1 MSDPTTSE
9 ITTTN
14 APSPRPE
21 IHKIHTREHPLTSEQ
36 RLAIH
41 LLLLGQTDQNVA
53 DAVHLERSSIT
64 RWRLYHPTFR
74 AELNRQR
81 EALWLNHADRIRA
94 IAASALDVLQNHLS
108 RTSER
113 SSFRAAISI
122 LRLAAKITPPIGP
135 TDEWDLLAQHLVDDV
150 REDQRYGGNMR
161 WPPRKK
167 DPDDRRDYL
176 LRKSANLPPSLPPD
190 PSPQPLTHALPP
202 Q

>member
-1 MSDPTTSE
+1 MPRPPTPEPTT
-9 ITTTN
+9 TTDQ
-14 APSPRPE
+14 PPRPE
-21 IHKIHTREHPLTSEQ
+21 IHKIHTLEHPLSSEQ

-108 RTSER
+108 STSER

-122 LRLAAKITPPIGP
+122 LRLAAKIAPPIGP
-135 TDEWDLLAQHLVDDV
+135 TDEWDLLAQHLVEDV
-150 REDQRYGGNMR
+150 REDQRHGGDMR

-190 PSPQPLTHALPP
+190 QSPQPLTLPP

>member
-1 MSDPTTSE
+1 MSDPTTLD

-14 APSPRPE
+14 IPSPPPE
-21 IHKIHTREHPLTSEQ
+21 IHKIHTREHPLTPQQ

-41 LLLLGQTDQNVA
+41 VLLQGQTDQQTA
-53 DAVHLERSSIT
+53 DAVRLERSSIT

-94 IAASALDVLQNHLS
+94 IAATALNVLQNHLS
-108 RTSER
+108 STSER
-113 SSFRAAISI
+113 SAFRAAISI
-122 LRLAAKITPPIGP
+122 LRLASKIAPPIGP
-135 TDEWDLLAQHLVDDV
+135 TDEFDLLKDYLLQEH
-150 REDQRYGGNMR
+150 REDQRCSSEIR

-167 DPDDRRDYL
+167 DLDELRDYL
-176 LRKSANLPPSLPPD
+176 IRKSTNLPPRLPPD
-190 PSPQPLTHALPP
+190 PSPQPLTQASLP